1 MIRERNIFTKNTALK
16 IAIFKSILLFNI
28 LNLLT
33 SSQIGDTLIY
43 NVR

>member
-1 MIRERNIFTKNTALK
+1 MIRERNIFTKNATLK

-33 SSQIGDTLIY
+33 SSQTGDTLIY